1 MMEEPSKT
9 IRQVVKEI
17 GEHPY
22 DINNG
27 KCGILARIVAE
38 RLEEAEPRT
47 TGQMYDQEPPYPSE
61 YYGHTW
67 IYYKGKHYDA
77 EELEGVENWKNLPI
91 FNRRTQ

>member
-1 MMEEPSKT
+1 MDKVAKA
-9 IRQVVKEI
+9 IREVVQEI

-27 KCGILARIVAE
+27 NCSIVVGLVTD
-38 RLEEAEPRT
+38 RVEEAEERV
-47 TGQMYDQEPPYPSE
+47 TGHMYAHDPPYPSE
-61 YYGHTW
+61 YTGHCW

-77 EELEGVENWKNLPI
+77 EEPEGVENWKNLPI